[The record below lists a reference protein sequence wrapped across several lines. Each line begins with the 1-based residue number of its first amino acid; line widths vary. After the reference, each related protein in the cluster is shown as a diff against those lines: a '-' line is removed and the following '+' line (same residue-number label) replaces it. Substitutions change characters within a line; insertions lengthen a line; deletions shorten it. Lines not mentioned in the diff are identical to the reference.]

1 MVLELSNQ
9 IEIEFK
15 NLLTKEEFQN
25 LCQAF
30 SIRDT
35 DFHSQTN
42 TYFDTPDFKLRDE
55 KIGFRLRVLDGRNE
69 LTLKT
74 PSMDAHTMVETTE
87 LISNEERNLILEQ
100 GFIETKRFP
109 SFSDLPPRLHAFGSL
124 KTNRTEFA
132 YEGGLLVLDHSHYMQ
147 QEDFEVEYEV
157 EEVELGRK
165 RFLELLAKYDIPQR
179 QTDKKIARFMKAAL
193 KQRG

>member
-1 MVLELSNQ
+1 VLELSNQ

-25 LCQAF
+25 LCHAF
-30 SIRDT
+30 SIRET
-35 DFHSQTN
+35 DFHTQTN
-42 TYFDTPDFKLRDE
+42 TYFDTPDFNLRDE

-74 PSMDAHTMVETTE
+74 PGLDAHTMVETTE
-87 LISNEERNLILEQ
+87 LISNEERSLILEQ
-100 GFIETKRFP
+100 GFIETKRFS
-109 SFSDLPPRLHAFGSL
+109 SFSALPPLLHAFGSL
-124 KTNRTEFA
+124 KTNRTEFT

-165 RFLELLAKYDIPQR
+165 RFLELLSKYDIPLR